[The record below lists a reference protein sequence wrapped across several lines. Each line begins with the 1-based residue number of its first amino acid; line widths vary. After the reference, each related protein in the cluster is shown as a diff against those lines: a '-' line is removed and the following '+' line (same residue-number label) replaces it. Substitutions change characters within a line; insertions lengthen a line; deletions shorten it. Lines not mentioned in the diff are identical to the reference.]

1 MNSGLE
7 WDSLLK
13 IICLAISFKAV
24 PKLRRRRRRRHGLYG
39 KTSKQ
44 THHHIWRRPQ
54 KAIYYTYPKRLKSSA
69 DRMILIILILFL
81 QLKGINQYFS
91 NTRRVY

>member
-24 PKLRRRRRRRHGLYG
+24 AKLRRRRRRHGLYG

-54 KAIYYTYPKRLKSSA
+54 KAIYYVYISETVEKFCRQNDINYNNFIPSAEEDKS
-69 DRMILIILILFL
+69 IF
-81 QLKGINQYFS
+81 
-91 NTRRVY
+91 